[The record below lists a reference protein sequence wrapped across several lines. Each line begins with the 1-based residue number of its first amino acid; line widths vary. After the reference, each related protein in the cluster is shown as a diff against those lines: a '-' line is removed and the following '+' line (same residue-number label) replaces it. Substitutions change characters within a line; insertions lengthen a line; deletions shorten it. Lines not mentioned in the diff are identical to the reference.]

1 MAATTSAGCE
11 IHYDVTDERLPWF
24 KDSPTIVFHHGV
36 GACADMWRGWTSAL
50 MERYRLVR
58 FDMRGHG
65 RSSVANGATTTIAA
79 LAADLDAVVQAACGD
94 ERIHL
99 VGESV
104 GGTVVLA
111 YTLAHPHRVR
121 TLSVSNGAHRGAP
134 IGNLDD
140 WAELMGQGGMAAWSD
155 RMMQRRFHPGAISKQ
170 QWLWYQTQQASA
182 NGQVILDA
190 VRALVAADLTPRLNE
205 LKLPVLLLHPDGSP
219 FIPIPLMDELR
230 ARLPDAQLRIFPH
243 SKHGLPFSHAD
254 QCALQV
260 AEFLG
265 ARS

>member
-1 MAATTSAGCE
+1 M
-11 IHYDVTDERLPWF
+11 
-24 KDSPTIVFHHGV
+24 FHHGV

-111 YTLAHPHRVR
+111 YALAHPRRVR

-155 RMMQRRFHPGAISKQ
+155 RMMQRRFHPVRF
-170 QWLWYQTQQASA
+170 QTTMAVVPDPASQRQRA
-182 NGQVILDA
+182 GHLDA
-190 VRALVAADLTPRLNE
+190 VRALVDLTPRLNE
-205 LKLPVLLLHPDGSP
+205 LKLPVLLLH
-219 FIPIPLMDELR
+219 R
-230 ARLPDAQLRIFPH
+230 TVAVYPH
-243 SKHGLPFSHAD
+243 SAD
-254 QCALQV
+254 
-260 AEFLG
+260 G
-265 ARS
+265 